1 MNIAVSSKRSSSQ
14 STRGI
19 VRIVIVG
26 HVDHGKSTLIGRLLH
41 ETGNLPEEK
50 LQHLKAVSA
59 RRGIEFEWSFLLDA
73 LQTERDQGITIDTSQ
88 IRFRTPSRD
97 IVLIDAP
104 GHTEFLRNMITGAAQ
119 ADAAILIVDASE
131 GVRDQTRRHGYLLH
145 LLGIRQVAVVINKM
159 DRVGYSRARFDEI
172 HAEIAALGLKP
183 AAVIPISARHGDG
196 VARRTESIAWHKGPT
211 VLEALD
217 SFAPAKPL
225 DTLALRLPVQAV
237 YRMDYRIIAGRI
249 ETGALSVGDEITV
262 MPAGK
267 PARIKSIEAWPA
279 PDGTPPARSAGAG
292 QSIGITLDRE
302 LFIDRGDLIAAA
314 AALPET
320 GRMLR
325 ARVFWLNPSAL
336 GIGARVNVRSGTA
349 EAIGVVR
356 AINNA
361 VDPANLKQVAHD
373 TLASNHV
380 GDVEIA
386 LARPIAADP
395 HANNPVSGRIVI
407 DFGGR
412 IAGGG
417 LVLGLN
423 PIEQDRP
430 SAAVLQSEAAYL
442 GGVYAP
448 LSPAERLTKLRQA
461 IGGRIVFTTSFGL
474 EDQLITHLICE
485 QNIDI
490 ELITLDTGR
499 LFNETYKLWAET
511 EKRYGR
517 RIRALYPSRRNLEA
531 LVARQ
536 GVNGFY
542 ESKEARLAC
551 CQVRKVEPLER
562 ALAGARA
569 WITGLRADQSAFR
582 KDMALV
588 AAEAG
593 RGLIKV
599 NPLFDQTR
607 EQVLASLSRDGVP
620 INALHSQGY
629 ASIGCAPCT
638 RAIAPGEPER
648 AGRWWWEDE
657 SHQECGLH
665 LRRE

>member
-1 MNIAVSSKRSSSQ
+1 MNIAVSAKRPNKQ
-14 STRGI
+14 SPRSI
-19 VRIVIVG
+19 VRTVIVG

-41 ETGNLPEEK
+41 ETGNLPDGK
-50 LQHLKAVSA
+50 LEQLKTVSA
-59 RRGIEFEWSFLLDA
+59 RRGIDFEWSFLLDA

-119 ADAAILIVDASE
+119 ADAAILIVDAAE
-131 GVRDQTRRHGYLLH
+131 GVRDQTKRHGYLLH

-159 DRVGYSRARFDEI
+159 DRVGYSRARFGEI
-172 HAEIAALGLKP
+172 RAEITALGLKP
-183 AAVIPISARHGDG
+183 VAVIPISARNGDG
-196 VARRTESIAWHKGPT
+196 VARRTASIAWHEGPT

-217 SFAPAKPL
+217 GFAPAKPL
-225 DTLALRLPVQAV
+225 DELALRLPVQAV

-249 ETGALSVGDEITV
+249 ESGTLFVGDEIVV
-262 MPAGK
+262 MPSNKTAK
-267 PARIKSIEAWPA
+267 VKSIEAWPA
-279 PDGTPPARSAGAG
+279 RDGLPPVSSARAG

-302 LFIDRGDLIAAA
+302 LFIDRGDLITTT

-325 ARVFWLNPSAL
+325 ARVFWLHPSAL
-336 GIGARVNVRSGTA
+336 NVGARVKVRSATA
-349 EAIGVVR
+349 ETVGVVR

-361 VDPANLKQVAHD
+361 VDPANLKRVAHD
-373 TLASNHV
+373 TLAPNHV

-386 LARPIAADP
+386 LARPIAADA
-395 HANNPVSGRIVI
+395 HDDNPVTGRIVI
-407 DFGGR
+407 DFADR

-430 SAAVLQSEAAYL
+430 SAPALQREAARL
-442 GGVYAP
+442 ADAYAP
-448 LSPAERLTKLRQA
+448 LAPAARLTTLRQDVS
-461 IGGRIVFTTSFGL
+461 GRIVFTTSFGP

-499 LFNETYKLWAET
+499 LFDETYKLWAET

-531 LVARQ
+531 LIASQ

-569 WITGLRADQSAFR
+569 WITGLRAEQSAFR

-588 AAEAG
+588 SADTG
-593 RGLIKV
+593 RGLIKI
-599 NPLFDQTR
+599 NPLLDQSR
-607 EQVLASLSRDGVP
+607 EQILDFVARNGVP
-620 INALHSQGY
+620 INELHGKGF

-638 RAIAPGEPER
+638 RAITPGEPER

-657 SHQECGLH
+657 THQECGLH
-665 LRRE
+665 LRQK